1 MYCGFATNN
10 QTSTHKECYI
20 YGQIFEFFGTK
31 KGKAFFLGLKMLDS
45 KINVF
50 QGTKMG
56 TKIVE
61 KLVWGIVAI
70 IGAFYFAMLA
80 LNTGEE
86 VSATWLVIASV
97 CIYMIGYRF
106 YSKYIANKVF
116 ELDDNRATPA
126 VINND
131 GKDFVPTNKIVLFGH
146 HFAAIA
152 GAGPLVGPILAA
164 QMGYLPSMIW
174 LLVGVVLAGAVHDFT
189 VLFISTRRNGRSLGE
204 IIKEEMGK
212 TTGTI
217 AMVGI
222 FFIMLI
228 IVAILAMVVVN
239 ALADSPWGL
248 FTIAM
253 TIPIAVLMGI
263 YMRYLRPG
271 HVGEASVI
279 GFALLLLALY
289 YGHSV
294 ADPNHPWHAFFM
306 LEKTTLSL
314 IIIAY
319 GFVASILPVWLLL
332 APRDYLSTFLKI
344 GVIVAM
350 ALGIL
355 IVNPSLQMPKLTSFI
370 DGTGPVFAGSI
381 FPFLFITIACGAIS
395 GFHALISSGTTPK
408 MVEKESH
415 TQPIGYGSMLM
426 ESLVGIMALI
436 AACILEPGL
445 YFAINSP
452 LIVLDPNA
460 TTALGADF
468 ATIEQNLKVILANA
482 GFVLSPEILESGHFT
497 TLINQTTQDIG
508 EKTLIAKTGGAP
520 TFAVGLTQIL
530 HQIAGGQESIAFWYH
545 FAILFEAL
553 FILTAVDAGT
563 RSGRFLIQDILGN
576 IYKPMANTKSL
587 LWGSIASFICVA
599 GWGYLLYQGAIDP
612 MGGIHTLWPLFGASN
627 QMLAGIAL
635 LLGTVVLFKMGKAK
649 HSWVTIIPAFWVLLT
664 TLYAAFQKLLP
675 ANGER
680 VHDAV
685 SHIATA
691 QNQIALKQKAL
702 EHIQEL
708 QKLGA
713 DANTI
718 LEGKTLEQWQKI
730 ADKASILIHNHTL
743 DAVLCAL
750 FILVVFVVI
759 FAAIKICYLTAI
771 GKGEHFPLKEE
782 PYQESK
788 KFEAAAH

>member
-1 MYCGFATNN
+1 
-10 QTSTHKECYI
+10 
-20 YGQIFEFFGTK
+20 
-31 KGKAFFLGLKMLDS
+31 
-45 KINVF
+45 
-50 QGTKMG
+50 
-56 TKIVE
+56 
-61 KLVWGIVAI
+61 
-70 IGAFYFAMLA
+70 
-80 LNTGEE
+80 
-86 VSATWLVIASV
+86 
-97 CIYMIGYRF
+97 MIGYRF
-106 YSKYIANKVF
+106 YSKYIAEKVF
-116 ELDDNRATPA
+116 ELDDKRATPA
-126 VINND
+126 IINND
-131 GKDFVPTNKIVLFGH
+131 GKDFVPTNKVILFGH

-189 VLFISTRRNGRSLGE
+189 VLFISMRRNGRSLGE
-204 IIKEEMGK
+204 IIKDEMGK

-217 AMVGI
+217 AMIGI

-253 TIPIAVLMGI
+253 TIPIAVLMGV
-263 YMRYLRPG
+263 YMRYIRPG
-271 HVGEASVI
+271 RVGEASVI
-279 GFALLLLALY
+279 GFALLLFALY
-289 YGHSV
+289 YGHAV
-294 ADPNHPWHAFFM
+294 ADPSHPWHEAFT

-314 IIIAY
+314 IVIGY
-319 GFVASILPVWLLL
+319 GFIASVLPVWLLL

-350 ALGIL
+350 AVGII
-355 IVNPSLQMPKLTSFI
+355 IVNPSLQMSKVTAFI

-408 MVEKESH
+408 MVERETH
-415 TQPIGYGSMLM
+415 ARPIGYGSMLM

-452 LIVLDPNA
+452 LATLDPGA
-460 TTALGADF
+460 TSAVTANLG
-468 ATIEQNLKVILANA
+468 EVEHNLKIILANA
-482 GFVLSPEILESGHFT
+482 GFKLTPEVLEAGHFSNLIAT
-497 TLINQTTQDIG
+497 TTQNIGEQTLIS
-508 EKTLIAKTGGAP
+508 KTGGAP

-530 HQIAGGQESIAFWYH
+530 HQIAGGKESVAFWYH

-576 IYKPMANTKSL
+576 IYKPMANTKSFV
-587 LWGSIASFICVA
+587 WGTLASFICVV

-649 HSWVTIIPAFWVLLT
+649 YSFVTIIPAFWVLLT

-685 SHIATA
+685 SHVATA
-691 QNQIALKQKAL
+691 QNQSALREKAL
-702 EHIQEL
+702 GFIAKLQEM
-708 QKLGA
+708 GA
-713 DANTI
+713 DAGAM
-718 LEGKTLEQWQKI
+718 LEGKTLEGWQKV

-750 FILVVFVVI
+750 FIVVTFVVI
-759 FAAIKICYLTAI
+759 FATIKICYLTYI
-771 GKGEHFPLKEE
+771 GKGEKFSLKEE
-782 PYQESK
+782 PYQDIK
-788 KFEAAAH
+788 NFDLVAH

>member
-1 MYCGFATNN
+1 MNSIIKN
-10 QTSTHKECYI
+10 
-20 YGQIFEFFGTK
+20 
-31 KGKAFFLGLKMLDS
+31 
-45 KINVF
+45 
-50 QGTKMG
+50 
-56 TKIVE
+56 
-61 KLVWGIVAI
+61 LVWLLVAVV
-70 IGAFYFAMLA
+70 GAFYFGMLA

-106 YSKYIANKVF
+106 YSKYIAEKVF

-131 GKDFVPTNKIVLFGH
+131 GKDFVPTNKVVLFGH

-164 QMGYLPSMIW
+164 QMGYMPSMIW

-189 VLFISTRRNGRSLGE
+189 VLFISMRRNGRSLGE

-212 TTGTI
+212 ATGTI

-222 FFIMLI
+222 LFIMLI

-253 TIPIAVLMGI
+253 TIPIAVFMGV

-271 HVGEASVI
+271 RVGEASVI
-279 GFALLLLALY
+279 GFILLLAALY
-289 YGHSV
+289 YGQ
-294 ADPNHPWHAFFM
+294 ALTDPAHPWHDVF
-306 LEKTTLSL
+306 LLKKTTLSL
-314 IIIAY
+314 IIIGY
-319 GFVASILPVWLLL
+319 GFIASILPVWLLL

-350 ALGIL
+350 AIGIL
-355 IVNPSLQMPKLTSFI
+355 IVNPALQMPKVTAFI

-415 TQPIGYGSMLM
+415 ARPIGYGSMLM

-445 YFAINSP
+445 YFTINSP
-452 LIVLDPNA
+452 LATLDPA
-460 TTALGADF
+460 AASALSADMN
-468 ATIEQNLKVILANA
+468 TIEQSVKTILQNG
-482 GFVLSPEILESGHFT
+482 GFVLQPKMLTNGHFVTMIEET
-497 TLINQTTQDIG
+497 TKAVG
-508 EKTLIAKTGGAP
+508 EPTLVAKTGGAP

-530 HQIAGGQESIAFWYH
+530 HKLAGGKESIAFWYH

-563 RSGRFLIQDILGN
+563 RSGRFLIQDVLGN
-576 IYKPMANTKSL
+576 VYKPMANTQSV
-587 LWGSIASFICVA
+587 LWGVVASAICVA

-612 MGGIHTLWPLFGASN
+612 QGGIFTLWPLFGASN

-649 HSWVTIIPAFWVLLT
+649 YSWITILPAVWVLLT
-664 TLYAAFQKLLP
+664 TLYAAIQKLLP

-685 SHIATA
+685 SHVATA
-691 QNQIALKQKAL
+691 QNQTALKEKAL
-702 EHIQEL
+702 GFITKLQEM
-708 QKLGA
+708 GA
-713 DANTI
+713 DASTM
-718 LEGKTLEQWQKI
+718 LEGKTLEEWQKVVSK
-730 ADKASILIHNHTL
+730 ADILIHNHTL
-743 DAVLCAL
+743 DAILCAF
-750 FILVVFVVI
+750 FIFVTLVVI
-759 FAAIKICYLTAI
+759 GATIRICYLTAI
-771 GKGEHFPLKEE
+771 GKGEKFPLKEE

-788 KFEAAAH
+788 NFSIQAH

>member
-1 MYCGFATNN
+1 MASFLLLLGILVENLTLYISLPIIMAGNL
-10 QTSTHKECYI
+10 HKEQMMNSI
-20 YGQIFEFFGTK
+20 IK
-31 KGKAFFLGLKMLDS
+31 
-45 KINVF
+45 N
-50 QGTKMG
+50 
-56 TKIVE
+56 
-61 KLVWGIVAI
+61 LVWLLVAVV
-70 IGAFYFAMLA
+70 GAFYFGMLA

-106 YSKYIANKVF
+106 YSKYIAEKVF

-131 GKDFVPTNKIVLFGH
+131 GKDFVPTNKVVLFGH

-164 QMGYLPSMIW
+164 QMGYMPSMIW

-189 VLFISTRRNGRSLGE
+189 VLFISMRRNGRSLGE

-212 TTGTI
+212 ATGTI

-222 FFIMLI
+222 LFIMLI

-253 TIPIAVLMGI
+253 TIPIAVFMGI

-271 HVGEASVI
+271 RVGEASVI
-279 GFALLLLALY
+279 GFILLLAALY
-289 YGHSV
+289 YGQ
-294 ADPNHPWHAFFM
+294 ALTDPAHPWHDVF
-306 LEKTTLSL
+306 LLKKTTLSL
-314 IIIAY
+314 IIIGY
-319 GFVASILPVWLLL
+319 GFIASILPVWLLL

-350 ALGIL
+350 AIGIL
-355 IVNPSLQMPKLTSFI
+355 IVNPALQMPKVTAFI

-415 TQPIGYGSMLM
+415 ARPIGYGSMLM

-445 YFAINSP
+445 YFTINSP
-452 LIVLDPNA
+452 LATLDP
-460 TTALGADF
+460 TAASALSADMN
-468 ATIEQNLKVILANA
+468 TIEQSVKTILQNG
-482 GFVLSPEILESGHFT
+482 GFVLQPEMLTNGHFVTMIEET
-497 TLINQTTQDIG
+497 TKAVG
-508 EKTLIAKTGGAP
+508 EPTLVAKTGGAP

-530 HQIAGGQESIAFWYH
+530 HEVAGGKESIAFWYH

-563 RSGRFLIQDILGN
+563 RSGRFLIQDVLGN
-576 IYKPMANTKSL
+576 VYKPMANTQSV
-587 LWGSIASFICVA
+587 LWGVVASAICVA

-612 MGGIHTLWPLFGASN
+612 QGGIFTLWPLFGASN

-649 HSWVTIIPAFWVLLT
+649 YSWITILPAVWVLLT
-664 TLYAAFQKLLP
+664 TLYAAIQKLLP

-685 SHIATA
+685 SHVATA
-691 QNQIALKQKAL
+691 QNQTALKEKAL
-702 EHIQEL
+702 GFITKLQEM
-708 QKLGA
+708 GA
-713 DANTI
+713 NASTI
-718 LEGKTLEQWQKI
+718 LEGKTLEEWQKVVSK
-730 ADKASILIHNHTL
+730 ADILIHNHTL
-743 DAVLCAL
+743 DAILCAF
-750 FILVVFVVI
+750 FIFVTLVVI
-759 FAAIKICYLTAI
+759 GATIRICYLTAI
-771 GKGEHFPLKEE
+771 GKGEKFPLKEE

-788 KFEAAAH
+788 NFSIQAH

>member
-1 MYCGFATNN
+1 MNSIIKN
-10 QTSTHKECYI
+10 
-20 YGQIFEFFGTK
+20 
-31 KGKAFFLGLKMLDS
+31 
-45 KINVF
+45 
-50 QGTKMG
+50 
-56 TKIVE
+56 
-61 KLVWGIVAI
+61 LVWLLVAVV
-70 IGAFYFAMLA
+70 GAFYFGMLA

-106 YSKYIANKVF
+106 YSKYIAEKVF

-131 GKDFVPTNKIVLFGH
+131 GKDFVPTNKVVLFGH

-164 QMGYLPSMIW
+164 QMGYMPSMIW

-189 VLFISTRRNGRSLGE
+189 VLFISMRRNGRSLGE

-212 TTGTI
+212 ATGSI

-222 FFIMLI
+222 LFIMLI

-253 TIPIAVLMGI
+253 TIPIAVFMGV

-271 HVGEASVI
+271 RVGEASVI
-279 GFALLLLALY
+279 GFILLLAALY
-289 YGHSV
+289 YGQ
-294 ADPNHPWHAFFM
+294 ALTDPAHPWHDVF
-306 LEKTTLSL
+306 LLKKTTLSL
-314 IIIAY
+314 IIIGY
-319 GFVASILPVWLLL
+319 GFIASILPVWLLL

-350 ALGIL
+350 AAGIL
-355 IVNPSLQMPKLTSFI
+355 LVNPTLQMPKVTAFI

-415 TQPIGYGSMLM
+415 ARPIGYGSMLM

-445 YFAINSP
+445 YFTINSP
-452 LIVLDPNA
+452 LATLDPA
-460 TTALGADF
+460 AASALSADMN
-468 ATIEQNLKVILANA
+468 TIEQSVKTILQNG
-482 GFVLSPEILESGHFT
+482 GFVLQPEMLTNGHFVTMIEET
-497 TLINQTTQDIG
+497 TKAVG
-508 EKTLIAKTGGAP
+508 EPTLVAKTGGAP

-530 HQIAGGQESIAFWYH
+530 HEVAGGKESIAFWYH

-563 RSGRFLIQDILGN
+563 RSGRFLIQDVLGN
-576 IYKPMANTKSL
+576 VYKPMANTQSV
-587 LWGSIASFICVA
+587 LWGVVASAICVA

-612 MGGIHTLWPLFGASN
+612 QGGIFTLWPLFGASN

-649 HSWVTIIPAFWVLLT
+649 YSWITILPAVWVLLT
-664 TLYAAFQKLLP
+664 TLYAAIQKLLP

-685 SHIATA
+685 SHVATA
-691 QNQIALKQKAL
+691 QNQTALKEKAL
-702 EHIQEL
+702 GFITKLQEM
-708 QKLGA
+708 GA
-713 DANTI
+713 NASTI
-718 LEGKTLEQWQKI
+718 LEGKTLEEWQKVVSK
-730 ADKASILIHNHTL
+730 ADILIHNHTL
-743 DAVLCAL
+743 DAILCAF
-750 FILVVFVVI
+750 FIFVTLVVI
-759 FAAIKICYLTAI
+759 GATIRICYLTAI
-771 GKGEHFPLKEE
+771 GKGEKFPLKEE

-788 KFEAAAH
+788 NFSIQAH

>member
-1 MYCGFATNN
+1 MMNSIIKN
-10 QTSTHKECYI
+10 
-20 YGQIFEFFGTK
+20 
-31 KGKAFFLGLKMLDS
+31 
-45 KINVF
+45 
-50 QGTKMG
+50 
-56 TKIVE
+56 
-61 KLVWGIVAI
+61 LVWLLVAVV
-70 IGAFYFAMLA
+70 GAFYFGMLA

-106 YSKYIANKVF
+106 YSKYIAEKVF

-131 GKDFVPTNKIVLFGH
+131 GKDFVPTNKVVLFGH

-189 VLFISTRRNGRSLGE
+189 VLFISMRRNGRSLGE

-212 TTGTI
+212 ATGSI

-222 FFIMLI
+222 LFIMLI

-253 TIPIAVLMGI
+253 TIPIAVFMGV

-271 HVGEASVI
+271 RVGEASVI
-279 GFALLLLALY
+279 GFILLLAALY
-289 YGHSV
+289 YGQ
-294 ADPNHPWHAFFM
+294 ALTDPAHPWHDVF
-306 LEKTTLSL
+306 LLKKTTLSL
-314 IIIAY
+314 IIIGY
-319 GFVASILPVWLLL
+319 GFIASILPVWLLL

-350 ALGIL
+350 AIGIL
-355 IVNPSLQMPKLTSFI
+355 IVNPALQMPKVTAFI

-415 TQPIGYGSMLM
+415 ARPIGYGSMLM
-426 ESLVGIMALI
+426 ESLVGVMALI

-445 YFAINSP
+445 YFTINSP
-452 LIVLDPNA
+452 LATLDPA
-460 TTALGADF
+460 AASALSADMN
-468 ATIEQNLKVILANA
+468 TIEQSVKTILQNG
-482 GFVLSPEILESGHFT
+482 GFVLQPEMLTNGHFVTMIEET
-497 TLINQTTQDIG
+497 TKAVG
-508 EKTLIAKTGGAP
+508 EPTLVAKTGGAP

-530 HQIAGGQESIAFWYH
+530 HEVAGGKESIAFWYH

-563 RSGRFLIQDILGN
+563 RSGRFLIQDVLGN
-576 IYKPMANTKSL
+576 VYKPMANTQSV
-587 LWGSIASFICVA
+587 LWGVVASAICVA

-612 MGGIHTLWPLFGASN
+612 QGGIFTLWPLFGASN

-649 HSWVTIIPAFWVLLT
+649 YSWITILPAAWVLLT
-664 TLYAAFQKLLP
+664 TLYAAIQKLLP

-685 SHIATA
+685 SHVATA
-691 QNQIALKQKAL
+691 QNQTALKEKAL
-702 EHIQEL
+702 GFITKLQEM
-708 QKLGA
+708 GA
-713 DANTI
+713 DASTM
-718 LEGKTLEQWQKI
+718 LEGKTLEEWQKVVSK
-730 ADKASILIHNHTL
+730 ADILIHNHTL
-743 DAVLCAL
+743 DAILCAF
-750 FILVVFVVI
+750 FIFVTLVVI
-759 FAAIKICYLTAI
+759 GATIRICYLTAI
-771 GKGEHFPLKEE
+771 GKGEKFPFKEE

-788 KFEAAAH
+788 NFSIQAH

>member
-1 MYCGFATNN
+1 MNSIIKN
-10 QTSTHKECYI
+10 
-20 YGQIFEFFGTK
+20 
-31 KGKAFFLGLKMLDS
+31 
-45 KINVF
+45 
-50 QGTKMG
+50 
-56 TKIVE
+56 
-61 KLVWGIVAI
+61 LVWLLVAVV
-70 IGAFYFAMLA
+70 GAFYFGMLA

-106 YSKYIANKVF
+106 YSKYIAEKVF

-131 GKDFVPTNKIVLFGH
+131 GKDFVPTNKVVLFGH

-189 VLFISTRRNGRSLGE
+189 VLFISMRRNGRSLGE

-212 TTGTI
+212 ATGTI

-222 FFIMLI
+222 LFIMLI

-253 TIPIAVLMGI
+253 TIPIAVFMGI

-271 HVGEASVI
+271 RVGEASVI
-279 GFALLLLALY
+279 GFILLLAALY
-289 YGHSV
+289 YGQ
-294 ADPNHPWHAFFM
+294 ALTDPAHPWHDVF
-306 LEKTTLSL
+306 LLKKTTLSL
-314 IIIAY
+314 IIIGY
-319 GFVASILPVWLLL
+319 GFIASILPVWLLL

-350 ALGIL
+350 AIGIL
-355 IVNPSLQMPKLTSFI
+355 IVNPALQMPKVTAFI

-408 MVEKESH
+408 MVEKETH
-415 TQPIGYGSMLM
+415 ARPIGYGSMLM

-445 YFAINSP
+445 YFTINSP
-452 LIVLDPNA
+452 LATLDP
-460 TTALGADF
+460 TAASALSADMN
-468 ATIEQNLKVILANA
+468 TIEQSVKTILQNG
-482 GFVLSPEILESGHFT
+482 GFVLQPEMLTNGHFVTMIEET
-497 TLINQTTQDIG
+497 TKAVG
-508 EKTLIAKTGGAP
+508 EPTLVAKTGGAP

-530 HQIAGGQESIAFWYH
+530 HKVAGGKESIAFWYH

-563 RSGRFLIQDILGN
+563 RSGRFLIQDVLGN
-576 IYKPMANTKSL
+576 VYKPMANTQSV
-587 LWGSIASFICVA
+587 LWGVVASAICVA

-612 MGGIHTLWPLFGASN
+612 QGGIFTLWPLFGASN

-635 LLGTVVLFKMGKAK
+635 LLGTVVLFKMGKARY
-649 HSWVTIIPAFWVLLT
+649 SWITILPAVWVLLT
-664 TLYAAFQKLLP
+664 TLYAAIQKLLP

-685 SHIATA
+685 SHVATA
-691 QNQIALKQKAL
+691 QNQTALKEKAL
-702 EHIQEL
+702 GFITKLQEM
-708 QKLGA
+708 GA
-713 DANTI
+713 DASTM
-718 LEGKTLEQWQKI
+718 LEGKTLEEWQKVVSK
-730 ADKASILIHNHTL
+730 ADILIHNHTL
-743 DAVLCAL
+743 DAILCAF
-750 FILVVFVVI
+750 FIFVTLVVI
-759 FAAIKICYLTAI
+759 GATIRICYLTAI
-771 GKGEHFPLKEE
+771 GKGEKFPLKEE

-788 KFEAAAH
+788 NFSIQAH

>member
-1 MYCGFATNN
+1 MNSIIKN
-10 QTSTHKECYI
+10 
-20 YGQIFEFFGTK
+20 
-31 KGKAFFLGLKMLDS
+31 
-45 KINVF
+45 
-50 QGTKMG
+50 
-56 TKIVE
+56 
-61 KLVWGIVAI
+61 LVWLLVAVV
-70 IGAFYFAMLA
+70 GAFYFGMLA

-106 YSKYIANKVF
+106 YSKYIAEKVF

-131 GKDFVPTNKIVLFGH
+131 GKDFVPTNKVVLFGH

-164 QMGYLPSMIW
+164 QMGYMPSMIW

-189 VLFISTRRNGRSLGE
+189 VLFISMRRNGRSLGE

-212 TTGTI
+212 ATGTI

-222 FFIMLI
+222 LFIMLI

-253 TIPIAVLMGI
+253 TIPIAVFMGI

-271 HVGEASVI
+271 RVGEASVI
-279 GFALLLLALY
+279 GFILLLAALY
-289 YGHSV
+289 YGQ
-294 ADPNHPWHAFFM
+294 ALTDPAHPWHDVF
-306 LEKTTLSL
+306 LLKKTTLSL
-314 IIIAY
+314 IIIGY
-319 GFVASILPVWLLL
+319 GFIASILPVWLLL

-350 ALGIL
+350 AIGIL
-355 IVNPSLQMPKLTSFI
+355 IVNPALQMPKVTAFI

-415 TQPIGYGSMLM
+415 ARPIGYGSMLM

-445 YFAINSP
+445 YFTINSP
-452 LIVLDPNA
+452 LATLDPA
-460 TTALGADF
+460 AASALSADMN
-468 ATIEQNLKVILANA
+468 TIEQSVKTILQNG
-482 GFVLSPEILESGHFT
+482 GFVLQPEMLTNGHFVTMIEET
-497 TLINQTTQDIG
+497 TKAVG
-508 EKTLIAKTGGAP
+508 EPTLVAKTGGAP

-530 HQIAGGQESIAFWYH
+530 HEVAGGKESIAFWYH

-563 RSGRFLIQDILGN
+563 RSGRFLIQDVLGN
-576 IYKPMANTKSL
+576 VYKPMANTQSV
-587 LWGSIASFICVA
+587 LWGVVASAICVA

-612 MGGIHTLWPLFGASN
+612 QGGIFTLWPLFGASN

-649 HSWVTIIPAFWVLLT
+649 YSWITILPAVWVLLT
-664 TLYAAFQKLLP
+664 TLYAAIQKLLP

-685 SHIATA
+685 SHVATA
-691 QNQIALKQKAL
+691 QNQTALKEKAL
-702 EHIQEL
+702 GFITKLQEM
-708 QKLGA
+708 GA
-713 DANTI
+713 NASTI
-718 LEGKTLEQWQKI
+718 LEGKTLEEWQKVVSK
-730 ADKASILIHNHTL
+730 ADILIHNHTL
-743 DAVLCAL
+743 DAILCAF
-750 FILVVFVVI
+750 FIFVTLVVI
-759 FAAIKICYLTAI
+759 GATIRICYLTAI
-771 GKGEHFPLKEE
+771 GKGEKFPLKEE

-788 KFEAAAH
+788 NFSIQAH

>member
-1 MYCGFATNN
+1 MNSIIKN
-10 QTSTHKECYI
+10 
-20 YGQIFEFFGTK
+20 
-31 KGKAFFLGLKMLDS
+31 
-45 KINVF
+45 
-50 QGTKMG
+50 
-56 TKIVE
+56 
-61 KLVWGIVAI
+61 LVWLLVAVV
-70 IGAFYFAMLA
+70 GAFYFGMLA

-106 YSKYIANKVF
+106 YSKYIAEKVF

-131 GKDFVPTNKIVLFGH
+131 GKDFVPTNKVVLFGH

-164 QMGYLPSMIW
+164 QMGYMPSMIW

-189 VLFISTRRNGRSLGE
+189 VLFISMRRNGRSLGE

-212 TTGTI
+212 ATGTI

-222 FFIMLI
+222 LFIMLI

-253 TIPIAVLMGI
+253 TIPIAVFMGI

-271 HVGEASVI
+271 RVGEASVI
-279 GFALLLLALY
+279 GFILLLAALY
-289 YGHSV
+289 YGQ
-294 ADPNHPWHAFFM
+294 ALTDPAHPWHDVF
-306 LEKTTLSL
+306 LLKKTTLSL
-314 IIIAY
+314 IIIGY
-319 GFVASILPVWLLL
+319 GFIASILPVWLLL

-350 ALGIL
+350 AIGIL
-355 IVNPSLQMPKLTSFI
+355 IVNPALQMPKVTAFI

-415 TQPIGYGSMLM
+415 ARPIGYGSMLM

-445 YFAINSP
+445 YFTINSP
-452 LIVLDPNA
+452 LATLDP
-460 TTALGADF
+460 TAASALSADMN
-468 ATIEQNLKVILANA
+468 TIEQSVKTILQNG
-482 GFVLSPEILESGHFT
+482 GFVLQPEMLTNGHFVTMIEET
-497 TLINQTTQDIG
+497 TKAVG
-508 EKTLIAKTGGAP
+508 EPTLVAKTGGAP

-530 HQIAGGQESIAFWYH
+530 HEVAGGKESIAFWYH

-563 RSGRFLIQDILGN
+563 RSGRFLIQDVLGN
-576 IYKPMANTKSL
+576 VYKPMANTQSV
-587 LWGSIASFICVA
+587 LWGVVASAICVA

-612 MGGIHTLWPLFGASN
+612 QGGIFTLWPLFGASN

-649 HSWVTIIPAFWVLLT
+649 YSWITILPAVWVLLT
-664 TLYAAFQKLLP
+664 TLYAAIQKLLP

-685 SHIATA
+685 SHVATA
-691 QNQIALKQKAL
+691 QNQTALKEKAL
-702 EHIQEL
+702 GFITKLQEM
-708 QKLGA
+708 GA
-713 DANTI
+713 DASTM
-718 LEGKTLEQWQKI
+718 LEGKTLEEWQKVVSK
-730 ADKASILIHNHTL
+730 ADILIHNHTL
-743 DAVLCAL
+743 DAILCAF
-750 FILVVFVVI
+750 FIFVTLVVI
-759 FAAIKICYLTAI
+759 GATIRICYLTAI
-771 GKGEHFPLKEE
+771 GKGEKFPLKEE

-788 KFEAAAH
+788 NFSIQAH